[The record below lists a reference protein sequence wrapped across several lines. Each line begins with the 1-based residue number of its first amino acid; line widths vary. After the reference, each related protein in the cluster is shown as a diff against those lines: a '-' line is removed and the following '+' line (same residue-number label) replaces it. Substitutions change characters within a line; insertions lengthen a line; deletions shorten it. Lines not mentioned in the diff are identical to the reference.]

1 MSFNELK
8 QHGTEDFP
16 FELYKLNGEHPRY
29 KMAMHWHASIEL
41 IHVLSGSLRV
51 SLDERT
57 FDCEAGDVVFV
68 NSEVIHGAIPFACE
82 YRCLVFQP
90 AFLRTG
96 NHTCNLFLDALLSQE
111 NFVLEK
117 VTDDDA
123 RTLIL
128 SMMNTMDEKKA
139 GYAFQT
145 IGLAMQLFG
154 VIQEKGLFKRALK
167 HGKDT
172 QKIYTLKRVLKYIRD
187 NFALEITL
195 DDMARE
201 AGLSTKYFCSFFK
214 SMTGTTPVKYL
225 LTYRIE
231 RAARKLIG
239 SDESITRIAYD
250 CGFNNLSYFI
260 KTFKELKKITPTAYR
275 KR

>member
-16 FELYKLNGEHPRY
+16 FELYKLDQDHPRY
-29 KMAMHWHASIEL
+29 KMAMHWHSSIEL
-41 IHVLSGSLRV
+41 IHVLSGRLRLT
-51 SLDERT
+51 LDERT
-57 FDCEAGDVVFV
+57 FDCGAGDVVFV
-68 NSEVIHGAIPFACE
+68 NSEVIHGGTPLNCQ

-96 NHTCNLFLDALLSQE
+96 NHACNLFLDSLLSQE
-111 NFVLEK
+111 CFVCEK
-117 VTDDDA
+117 IVDDEA
-123 RTLIL
+123 RAVIL
-128 SMMNTMDEKKA
+128 AMMEAMDGQRA
-139 GYAFQT
+139 GYAFQV
-145 IGLAMQLFG
+145 IGLAAQLFG
-154 VIQEKGLFKRALK
+154 VIQERGLFERALK

-187 NFALEITL
+187 NFASEITL

-201 AGLSTKYFCSFFK
+201 AGLSTKYFCAFFK

-225 LTYRIE
+225 LAYRIE
-231 RAARKLIG
+231 RAARKLVG
-239 SDESITRIAYD
+239 SDDSITQIAYD

-260 KTFKELKKITPTAYR
+260 KTFKQLKKITPTSYR
-275 KR
+275 RR